1 MIMIG
6 ASSAIYEHVRKN
18 ELKIPPV
25 ICLKNCMYNKG
36 SIKMFIVSPQMNK
49 ALISYYL
56 KCTKSYL
63 KKVNP
68 LYLYESLI
76 VIIKI
81 LFERLYEKYKII
93 CKKRVEKRKSFHDK
107 FSFFPSISNVENA
120 NMHPKTAK
128 NSNDASNTLMSNQ

>member
-49 ALISYYL
+49 ALISYLIL
-56 KCTKSYL
+56 KCTKFYL
-63 KKVNP
+63 KKV
-68 LYLYESLI
+68 
-76 VIIKI
+76 
-81 LFERLYEKYKII
+81 
-93 CKKRVEKRKSFHDK
+93 KS
-107 FSFFPSISNVENA
+107 PIPV
-120 NMHPKTAK
+120 
-128 NSNDASNTLMSNQ
+128 